1 MYEMKCIPASVESCI
16 IDSECVA
23 WDREN
28 KKILPFQVLS
38 TRARKVSVL
47 MDYEEQDV
55 KEEDIKINV
64 VIFMFD
70 LLLLNGEALLQKP
83 LQERRQLLRSTI
95 HEVEGR
101 MQFAT
106 SREVEAML
114 LNKVQLE
121 DTEQM
126 QEFLMESVSNGCE
139 GLMVKTLVDNATY
152 EPSKRSL
159 NWLKVSS

>member
-1 MYEMKCIPASVESCI
+1 M
-16 IDSECVA
+16 
-23 WDREN
+23 
-28 KKILPFQVLS
+28 
-38 TRARKVSVL
+38 
-47 MDYEEQDV
+47 

-106 SREVEAML
+106 SREVEAMQW
-114 LNKVQLE
+114 NKI
-121 DTEQM
+121 
-126 QEFLMESVSNGCE
+126 
-139 GLMVKTLVDNATY
+139 
-152 EPSKRSL
+152 
-159 NWLKVSS
+159 

>member
-1 MYEMKCIPASVESCI
+1 M
-16 IDSECVA
+16 
-23 WDREN
+23 
-28 KKILPFQVLS
+28 
-38 TRARKVSVL
+38 
-47 MDYEEQDV
+47 

-106 SREVEAML
+106 SREVKEVRL
-114 LNKVQLE
+114 
-121 DTEQM
+121 
-126 QEFLMESVSNGCE
+126 S
-139 GLMVKTLVDNATY
+139 KT
-152 EPSKRSL
+152 
-159 NWLKVSS
+159 